1 MLSFAHPIYRSEF
14 NKNADSSDMLVWL
27 FLFHIKLVWRLPE
40 FAFFLRLLRWAHFF
54 IVGGIRMYRLKKR
67 ISIMLAIMSLIVLSI
82 VTVDAN
88 ENITVCLDE
97 QILNFDVPPQII
109 NGRTMVPMRK
119 IFESLGAVVTWDA
132 KTQTATGKKDD
143 TIVNVS
149 INSNILFKNG
159 VPKSLDVAPA
169 LIDSRT
175 LVPVRAIAESFD
187 CEVIWEGETQTVR
200 ILTNPDFDKGKKL
213 LSASEISERVAPSVF
228 YIEVFDEKS
237 RTLGSGSG
245 FFISSDGVAVTNY
258 HVIENSNS
266 AVITDIS
273 GRKFNVYEII
283 AFDEKLDVAIIK
295 VDKTSTEGKMVSGFP
310 AVTLGNSDE
319 IKAGQKI
326 FALGSPVGLQNTIS
340 DGIISNIKQ
349 TIGEDAFIQITA
361 PISHGSSG
369 GVLVN
374 EYGEALGVTSA
385 GIDSAQNIGFA
396 IPINIIKLFD
406 INAKGVSYK
415 DFSLN
420 NKQFT
425 LEIYPTTVE
434 IEVGEAVDVFV
445 YAEGKSDEWSIL
457 WETEEEFLVDC
468 KWGDWLEEYS
478 SVCPLTITGKQEG
491 VATVTVYSNVD
502 FKGKDITV
510 YIKKPKI
517 ETYPS
522 SCTNVPTYTA
532 ITGLKPVEY
541 KQYDNNNLYVY
552 DYVHINVVQKYVD
565 YLLANGFSYYDKNE
579 DTDSIAYYYI
589 TPEDKIISVVLAHR
603 WNQVW
608 IYVPR

>member
-1 MLSFAHPIYRSEF
+1 
-14 NKNADSSDMLVWL
+14 
-27 FLFHIKLVWRLPE
+27 
-40 FAFFLRLLRWAHFF
+40 
-54 IVGGIRMYRLKKR
+54 MYRLKKR

-97 QILNFDVPPQII
+97 QILDFDVPPQII

-425 LEIYPTTVE
+425 LGIYPTT
-434 IEVGEAVDVFV
+434 IE
-445 YAEGKSDEWSIL
+445 L
-457 WETEEEFLVDC
+457 
-468 KWGDWLEEYS
+468 
-478 SVCPLTITGKQEG
+478 
-491 VATVTVYSNVD
+491 
-502 FKGKDITV
+502 
-510 YIKKPKI
+510 
-517 ETYPS
+517 YPS
-522 SCTNVPTYTA
+522 LCAKVPTYTA
-532 ITGLKPVEY
+532 ITGVELIDY
-541 KQYDNNNLYVY
+541 EQYERNILYAY
-552 DYVHINVVQKYVD
+552 DYVHIDVIQKYVD
-565 YLLANGFSYYDKNE
+565 YLLENGFTYYDEKE
-579 DTDSIAYYYI
+579 DAAMMTYYYI
-589 TPEDKIISVVLAHR
+589 TPEGEMMSVVLAHR

-608 IYVPR
+608 ICVPSRDS